1 MTIKTT
7 TRRAL
12 SNLIGLRRTRVLSG
26 LLLTVA
32 VAAIAPAA
40 QADAAY
46 VIKPAHAAPKT
57 TADHGSVVDS
67 KRSATTS
74 TTAATAGT
82 TTGWRLQ
89 GCSQT
94 INGTTW
100 RVTAEGKRVYLTGTS
115 YRWIE
120 TAVNVKTELF
130 GATAGTF
137 ETNAVASAT
146 IAPGGASIRISG
158 SAVLH
163 YTVLLP
169 WGEVE
174 THSEQISCSIT
185 FGA

>member
-1 MTIKTT
+1 MKSLKNIPGSRLGKILATA
-7 TRRAL
+7 AL
-12 SNLIGLRRTRVLSG
+12 SLCVVGAS
-26 LLLTVA
+26 
-32 VAAIAPAA
+32 AAPTL
-40 QADAAY
+40 
-46 VIKPAHAAPKT
+46 AAPKT
-57 TADHGSVVDS
+57 TAERGSVVDS

-74 TTAATAGT
+74 TMAATAGT

-94 INGTTW
+94 INGSTW
-100 RVTAEGKRVYLTGTS
+100 RVTAEVKRVYLTGTS

-120 TAVNVKTELF
+120 TATNVKTELF

-146 IAPGGASIRISG
+146 IASGGASIRISG
-158 SAVLH
+158 SAVIH
-163 YTVLLP
+163 YTVLTP

-174 THSEQISCSIT
+174 YKSTQISCSVT